1 MAHIQKGNLI
11 IRETIY
17 CFLTSFP
24 LTTNKVLL
32 PSNAVPNIFE
42 AAEKGSIIFIVL
54 TK

>member
-1 MAHIQKGNLI
+1 MAHIQKGNLK
-11 IRETIY
+11 
-17 CFLTSFP
+17 FASFP

-32 PSNAVPNIFE
+32 PPNAVPNIFE